1 MKKSSELTMEE
12 FKKSYEG
19 YTYDQLLQVIKLKD
33 RLLEDQETL
42 LSLKTDELYRNWK
55 QPFDYE

>member
-1 MKKSSELTMEE
+1 MKKSSEMTMKE

-42 LSLKTDELYRNWK
+42 LSLKTDELYRNWR